1 MSNLTK
7 VVIAGALVFGFG
19 AGSALAAPPTDQRA
33 QQQKDRAA
41 SEQRTDLHEEIASPV
56 NGAFSAGA
64 EFTKGYQQDV
74 GGFPAT
80 ASSTRPAC
88 PCPQPAAVSSRLLPA
103 INPDLT

>member
-64 EFTKGYQQDV
+64 EFSKGYQQDV
-74 GGFPAT
+74 GGF
-80 ASSTRPAC
+80 SGNGFLDSTGMPV
-88 PCPQPAAVSSRLLPA
+88 PTTGGGVVPPPSGY
-103 INPDLT
+103 

>member
-41 SEQRTDLHEEIASPV
+41 SEQRTNLHEEIASPV

-64 EFTKGYQQDV
+64 EFSKGYQQDV
-74 GGFPAT
+74 GGFSGNGFLDPT
-80 ASSTRPAC
+80 GMPVPSTGGGGVVP
-88 PCPQPAAVSSRLLPA
+88 PPSGY
-103 INPDLT
+103 

>member
-7 VVIAGALVFGFG
+7 AVIAGAWVFGFG

-64 EFTKGYQQDV
+64 EFSKGYQQDM
-74 GGFPAT
+74 GGFSGNGFLGPNGMPVPST
-80 ASSTRPAC
+80 GGSVVPPSSGY
-88 PCPQPAAVSSRLLPA
+88 
-103 INPDLT
+103 